1 MKNLKP
7 ISILLAEDN
16 SVDVRLVNETLNGS
30 KLKVNLYHVRDGV
43 ELMDFLNKR
52 DQYMDSIT
60 PDLILLDL
68 HMPRKS
74 GQQVLKEI
82 NENPALAK
90 LPVIVLTI
98 SQLDQ
103 DILDSYN
110 SNARLYLK
118 KPIDIEKFI
127 AVVKSIDN
135 FWLTII
141 SDSPQIT

>member
-16 SVDVRLVNETLNGS
+16 SVDVILVNETLNGS

-98 SQLDQ
+98 SKLDQ
-103 DILDSYN
+103 YILDSYN

>member
-1 MKNLKP
+1 MALGR
-7 ISILLAEDN
+7 
-16 SVDVRLVNETLNGS
+16 RL
-30 KLKVNLYHVRDGV
+30 RDTGP
-43 ELMDFLNKR
+43 NKR

-98 SQLDQ
+98 SQVDQ